1 MKRFFTILF
10 LMLSLALSSFAQEP
24 ESAKPLTDTEVI
36 RKVAL
41 MDIEGQLYDNVVVT
55 MKSTSP
61 DYFITDK
68 YKVKVTISDSNGKK
82 VWKKT
87 LKNVFLYVFS
97 DGQVQVGK
105 RNFNQIVIQKS
116 SLTGDFFGKLREK
129 EGFY

>member
-10 LMLSLALSSFAQEP
+10 LMLSVVLSIFAQEP
-24 ESAKPLTDTEVI
+24 ETAKPLTDTEVV

-41 MDIEGQLYDNVVVT
+41 MDIEGQLYENVVVT

-68 YKVKVTISDSNGKK
+68 YKVKVTITDANGKK

-87 LKNVFLYVFS
+87 FKNVFLYVFS

-105 RNFNQIVIQKS
+105 RNFDQIVIKKS
-116 SLTGDFFGKLREK
+116 SLTGDFVGMIREK
-129 EGFY
+129 EGIY